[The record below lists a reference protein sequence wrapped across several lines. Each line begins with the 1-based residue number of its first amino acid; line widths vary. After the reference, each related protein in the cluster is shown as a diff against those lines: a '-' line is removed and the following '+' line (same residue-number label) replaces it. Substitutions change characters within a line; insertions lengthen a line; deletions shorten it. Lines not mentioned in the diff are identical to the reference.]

1 MKRTLA
7 IVLALVLGLTMF
19 GIGAAATPAIEA
31 DVVLMALTRTESDA
45 AFDQSRTF
53 NATGGVFQDSS
64 NFSAWN
70 NNWRIMIGYEGTE
83 RAPIVINNSAV
94 IGNATGGHGFR
105 SVGPAAVDAGITVDT
120 ATAFQIRF
128 ETTGYEN
135 IRFSARQRSTGSGPQ
150 QFALAYSLNGPTGP
164 FTPIANSTTGNV
176 QSPSGFRDNA
186 YTDFD
191 FAAANTFTNFVLPAT
206 VADQAAVYLR
216 VYMVNS
222 TLEDRANGNTSINDI
237 VVIGD
242 EIYQEVLPGNDDGNC
257 IWLTVLTIGG
267 IILLVIV
274 NGLAIFHF
282 VRIVAN
288 V

>member
-1 MKRTLA
+1 MKRTLS
-7 IVLALVLGLTMF
+7 ILLALALSITMF
-19 GIGAAATPAIEA
+19 GIGAVATEPVEA
-31 DVVLMALTRTESDA
+31 DVVLMALTRTASNA
-45 AFDQSRTF
+45 AFDQNRTF
-53 NATGGVFQDSS
+53 NADSGVFAASS
-64 NFSAWN
+64 NLTAWN
-70 NNWRIMIGYEGTE
+70 NNTQIMIGYDGTE
-83 RAPIVINNSAV
+83 RTPIVINNAAV
-94 IGNATGGHGFR
+94 TGNTTDGNGWR
-105 SVGPAAVDAGITVDT
+105 SVSSAAIDAGITVNT

-176 QSPSGFRDNA
+176 QSPSAFRDNA

-216 VYMVNS
+216 VYLVNS

-242 EIYQEVLPGNDDGNC
+242 EMPVEPSTSSN
-257 IWLTVLTIGG
+257 IWLTILAIVGVA
-267 IILLVIV
+267 LLVFINV
-274 NGLAIFHF
+274 FAIFHF